1 MTRDEA
7 WAILTEHTKGESL
20 LKHAR
25 TVEAVMRAFARKL
38 GADEEAW
45 GIAGLL
51 HDFDYEMYPTLPDHP
66 MKGSAILAARG
77 VPEEIRLAILGHA
90 GNEIGVPR
98 ETPMAKVLYAVDE
111 LSGFVTAVALVRPS
125 KSIHDVEPRSVLK
138 KLKDKTFA
146 AKVSREDIR
155 RGMEELGVDPSAH
168 IAEVIEAMKPVALA
182 LGLAGPG
189 VEELL

>member
-1 MTRDEA
+1 MTRDDA
-7 WAILTEHTKGESL
+7 WRILTEHTLGESL
-20 LKHAR
+20 RKHAL

-51 HDFDYEMYPTLPDHP
+51 HDFDYEIHPTSPDHP
-66 MKGSAILAARG
+66 LKGSEILAARG
-77 VPEEIRLAILGHA
+77 VPEEIRLAILGHVDV
-90 GNEIGVPR
+90 GVAR
-98 ETPMAKVLYAVDE
+98 ESLMAKVLYAVDE

-125 KSIHDVEPRSVLK
+125 KSIHEVEPRSVLK
-138 KLKDKTFA
+138 KLKDKAFA

-155 RGMEELGVDPSAH
+155 RGMEELGVDPAAH
-168 IAEVIEAMKPVALA
+168 IAEVIAALKPVAPA

-189 VEELL
+189 REE